1 MKVQKTAG
9 VLHLPGAVQGEGGGA
24 AAAVH
29 AHVPPQVRGQVAQD
43 HLLMPALQA
52 RTQVIDADST
62 PTDIYILCVSD
73 CARRSAGLAP

>member
-1 MKVQKTAG
+1 MLKQTCFLMEVQKTAG

-43 HLLMPALQA
+43 HLLMSALQA
-52 RTQVIDADST
+52 RAQVIDADS
-62 PTDIYILCVSD
+62 PAASYASIYILC
-73 CARRSAGLAP
+73 L